1 MSGSQ
6 GQSVAKR
13 AAAALLSTSVWA
25 RVLRVLLMFSLV
37 FWLTLRVERPQAYGA
52 EPGEGSIYDVEIK
65 PDTIG
70 PVGAG
75 QSVDLWAV
83 GKWDETVVTQEAYDE
98 PPVTVVDKE
107 ATTEYRDKDGN
118 VVSEED
124 EWVEKIEIPAVT
136 HEEPG

>member
-1 MSGSQ
+1 MAGAQ
-6 GQSVAKR
+6 GQSTVREVAS
-13 AAAALLSTSVWA
+13 LLTSGAVWA

-98 PPVTVVDKE
+98 TGQAVNVRSRSRHSL
-107 ATTEYRDKDGN
+107 TTLILCLICSPD
-118 VVSEED
+118 S
-124 EWVEKIEIPAVT
+124 ISSTIAIA
-136 HEEPG
+136 